1 MPEFPETRK
10 SLLVRIQSPRDD
22 EAWREFVAIY
32 RPVVYRL
39 ARQRGLQHADAEDLA
54 QRVMIAVRRAIG
66 NWDADPAKGRFR
78 SWLAR
83 IAQNAIINALTRRPP
98 DAAAGGTAILEL
110 LDEQPEPD
118 QHTQE
123 NLEAEYRRSL
133 FRWAA
138 QRIRPE
144 FRDGTWDAFWLTT
157 VEGRAWRRLARAL
170 GKTVGAIYAARSR
183 VMRRLK
189 TRFSKAASL
198 GGTEDAKRTPA
209 LRSRP
214 HRTIARRPT
223 HRRRAIAG
231 RESPGGLPDVPRP
244 A

>member
-1 MPEFPETRK
+1 MSEFPETRK

-39 ARQRGLQHADAEDLA
+39 ARQRALQHADAEDLA

-66 NWDADPAKGRFR
+66 NWDADPSKGRFR

-83 IAQNAIINALTRRPP
+83 IAQNAIINALTRRPR

-118 QHTQE
+118 HHTQE
-123 NLEAEYRRSL
+123 NLEAEYRRSV

-138 QRIRPE
+138 ARIRPE

-157 VEGRAWRRLARAL
+157 VEGKSVEEAGAAL
-170 GKTVGAIYAARSR
+170 GKTVGAVYAARSR

-189 TRFSKAASL
+189 DEIQQSGFV
-198 GGTEDAKRTPA
+198 GGSE
-209 LRSRP
+209 
-214 HRTIARRPT
+214 
-223 HRRRAIAG
+223 
-231 RESPGGLPDVPRP
+231 
-244 A
+244 

>member
-98 DAAAGGTAILEL
+98 DVAAGGTAILGL

-118 QHTQE
+118 HHTQE
-123 NLEAEYRRSL
+123 NLEARVSPKPLPLGGRSG
-133 FRWAA
+133 FARSSAMA
-138 QRIRPE
+138 RGMPFGSRP
-144 FRDGTWDAFWLTT
+144 WKA
-157 VEGRAWRRLARAL
+157 RAWRRLARRW
-170 GKTVGAIYAARSR
+170 GKLWERSTRRGA
-183 VMRRLK
+183 
-189 TRFSKAASL
+189 
-198 GGTEDAKRTPA
+198 G
-209 LRSRP
+209 
-214 HRTIARRPT
+214 
-223 HRRRAIAG
+223 
-231 RESPGGLPDVPRP
+231 
-244 A
+244 

>member
-22 EAWREFVAIY
+22 EAWREFATIY
-32 RPVVYRL
+32 RPAVYRL
-39 ARQRGLQHADAEDLA
+39 ARKRGLQHADAEDLA

-66 NWDADPAKGRFR
+66 NWEADPSKGRFR

-83 IAQNAIINALTRRPP
+83 IAQNGIINALTRRPP
-98 DAAAGGTAILEL
+98 DVAAGGTAILGL
-110 LDEQPEPD
+110 LEEQPDPD
-118 QHTQE
+118 HHTQE
-123 NLEAEYRRSL
+123 NLEVEYRRSL

-157 VEGRAWRRLARAL
+157 VEGKGVEEAGCAL
-170 GKTVGAIYAARSR
+170 GKTVGAVYAARSR

-189 TRFSKAASL
+189 DEIQQNGFAW
-198 GGTEDAKRTPA
+198 GD
-209 LRSRP
+209 
-214 HRTIARRPT
+214 
-223 HRRRAIAG
+223 
-231 RESPGGLPDVPRP
+231 
-244 A
+244 